1 MSGSAALTLGTNGI
15 NPDKKAS
22 LTERFGLEES
32 GRYIQLR
39 ITNTTGRLT
48 VRAVRVQAIV
58 RDNTIGTQPYQ
69 GGN

>member
-1 MSGSAALTLGTNGI
+1 MPGSASITLGTNGV

-32 GRYIQLR
+32 GRYLQLR

-48 VRAVRVQAIV
+48 VRSTRVSAIV
-58 RDNTIGTQPYQ
+58 VDRTIGTTGYQ
-69 GGN
+69 GGS